1 MEIQRDTQRER
12 LFYVDF
18 LAFFTGQVT
27 RKDLVGRFG
36 ISEPAA
42 TKDLSLYAEL
52 APTMLRY
59 DLRLRCYVY
68 GSGTP
73 LFPHSVDQALYSL
86 SGERPI
92 AIDSGH
98 AKRLPGSVQLSIKR
112 KIPVEVVAAITRAM
126 YRHQKVVA
134 DYASLNSGKAE
145 RTLSPMAVIHDG
157 LRWHI
162 RCYDHKHNEF
172 RDYNLARFNAVKECG
187 ASEITLDGDKA
198 WLTEV
203 TVKLVPHPKI
213 EHPEIVR
220 LDYDIEGE
228 AKHVVLRSCLV
239 PYFLRYW
246 HIDTTPNATK
256 NPNEQQ
262 LFLHN
267 RQELQEQGIS
277 AWVFDKDVPLSI
289 LVQNRV

>member
-12 LFYVDF
+12 LFYIDF

-27 RKDLVGRFG
+27 RKDLVVRFG

-52 APTMLRY
+52 APNMLSY
-59 DLRLRCYVY
+59 DLRQRCYVY
-68 GSGTP
+68 GSGAP
-73 LFPHSVDQALYSL
+73 RFPHSVDQALYSL
-86 SGERPI
+86 CGERPI

-98 AKRLPGSVQLSIKR
+98 AKRLPGSVQISIKR

-134 DYASLNSGKAE
+134 DYMSLNSGKAE
-145 RTLSPMAVIHDG
+145 RTLSPMAVVHDG

-162 RCYDHKHNEF
+162 RCYDHNHNEF
-172 RDYNLARFNAVKECG
+172 RDYNLARFNAVNESG
-187 ASEITLDGDKA
+187 VSEVTLDDDKA
-198 WLTEV
+198 WSTEV
-203 TVKLVPHPKI
+203 TIKLVPHPKI
-213 EHPEIVR
+213 MRPETVR

-228 AKHVVLRSCLV
+228 AKLVVLRSCLV
-239 PYFLRYW
+239 PYFLRHW

-262 LFLHN
+262 LFLQN
-267 RQELQEQGIS
+267 RQELWEQGIA
-277 AWVFDKDVPLSI
+277 AWAFDNDVPTL
-289 LVQNRV
+289 